1 MTTTPETPAGGA
13 PLAPPG
19 ARFDPVTGAELSAGA
34 GAGGERRQSYALQ
47 PGEPVASFN
56 LVTSLLPLAS
66 GSAPQTYR
74 WALGVGI
81 LIPVVAGALGFL
93 AFAFVA
99 AAVVVPA
106 IYVVYMYDVN
116 QWEDEPVGVVLG
128 AIGAAAVLGV
138 GFTFLWHAGILDSN
152 ISSLNFD
159 GNGPSGI
166 RWSSLLVLVLLVPI
180 VGEVLKEVGPL
191 VLASRPQ
198 FDDMIDGLTFG
209 VAAGAAYA
217 AAETIVVNRGLFS
230 DFGHVD
236 SPNAGFWVSLI
247 LSAAV
252 VKPIVYGAA
261 TGIAVASYSGLG
273 AGYDGFKPGYFR
285 GLAEALIANIAFQAG
300 LFFSARIEGTTGAVI
315 GLVWGALI
323 AAALVVRLRYLLHFA
338 VLEAALEAA
347 ATGGELKDTAHGT
360 AYCPSCEMPLLP
372 GANFC
377 VACGTSARAGSKV
390 TRTRNRVDDTAPVL
404 DEAGEPVVAAPVRP
418 SLKPTPEGVA
428 PQDNK
433 RTALVVGAVAATIV
447 VAGVIGQAA
456 AAAAADEQRPPS
468 TSPIDLQTQVGSGPT
483 TGPAPTPVPAPGPTP
498 DASEGAS
505 SSTAP
510 SAAKAFG
517 QLSPADLTT
526 GPSSGASASPDTDFG
541 SGGSGGIGA
550 GTTTASHVTVSG
562 NIGFDLPDG
571 YEVEQQAD
579 GFVQVFGDG
588 GYFFAVVTPPPTD
601 MQTLVTDHLDG
612 LQSLGIQDL
621 QVSDPEEVQ
630 IPSSSVVQAVLL
642 GFQGTLATQQNGT
655 LALNGFAYYFLLQ
668 DGTGVTAFTLYQ
680 EGALD
685 DDTSPLLQG
694 YGQMFNTLVSTF

>member
-1 MTTTPETPAGGA
+1 MTPTPETPAAGA
-13 PLAPPG
+13 PVAPVG
-19 ARFDPVTGAELSAGA
+19 ARFDPATGAELSAGA

-56 LVTSLLPLAS
+56 LVTSLMPLAS

-74 WALGVGI
+74 WALGLGI

-116 QWEDEPVGVVLG
+116 QWEDQPIGVVLG
-128 AIGAAAVLGV
+128 AIGAAAALGV

-152 ISSLNFD
+152 VSSVNFD
-159 GNGPSGI
+159 GNGAGGV

-180 VGEVLKEVGPL
+180 VGEALKQVGPL
-191 VLASRPQ
+191 VLAGRPL

-209 VAAGAAYA
+209 VAAGAAFA

-230 DFGHVD
+230 SFGQVD

-273 AGYDGFKPGYFR
+273 AGYDGFKPAYFR
-285 GLAEALIANIAFQAG
+285 GLAEALIANIVFQGG
-300 LFFSARIEGTTGAVI
+300 LFFAARLEGTKGAVV

-347 ATGGELKDTAHGT
+347 ATGTGLKDSALGT
-360 AYCPSCEMPLLP
+360 AYCPSCEMPLLH

-377 VACGTSARAGSKV
+377 VACGTSVRAGSKV
-390 TRTRNRVDDTAPVL
+390 TRARNRTEDADPLSAT
-404 DEAGEPVVAAPVRP
+404 P
-418 SLKPTPEGVA
+418 SLRPTPAGVA

-447 VAGVIGQAA
+447 LAGVVGQAA
-456 AAAAADEQRPPS
+456 AAAAADSDQPPA
-468 TSPIDLQTQVGSGPT
+468 TSPIDLETQVGSGPT
-483 TGPAPTPVPAPGPTP
+483 TDQAPSPVPAPGPSP

-505 SSTAP
+505 PSTAP
-510 SAAKAFG
+510 SLSRAFG
-517 QLSPADLTT
+517 QVTSADAT
-526 GPSSGASASPDTDFG
+526 ASPEPDEAAAASTRRPV
-541 SGGSGGIGA
+541 
-550 GTTTASHVTVSG
+550 TTTR
-562 NIGFDLPDG
+562 
-571 YEVEQQAD
+571 
-579 GFVQVFGDG
+579 
-588 GYFFAVVTPPPTD
+588 
-601 MQTLVTDHLDG
+601 
-612 LQSLGIQDL
+612 
-621 QVSDPEEVQ
+621 
-630 IPSSSVVQAVLL
+630 
-642 GFQGTLATQQNGT
+642 
-655 LALNGFAYYFLLQ
+655 
-668 DGTGVTAFTLYQ
+668 
-680 EGALD
+680 
-685 DDTSPLLQG
+685 
-694 YGQMFNTLVSTF
+694 

>member
-1 MTTTPETPAGGA
+1 VTTTPETPGGA

-56 LVTSLLPLAS
+56 LVTSLMPLAS
-66 GSAPQTYR
+66 GTSPQTYR

-99 AAVVVPA
+99 AAIVVPA

-116 QWEDEPVGVVLG
+116 QWEDEPIAVVLG
-128 AIGAAAVLGV
+128 AMAAAALLGV

-152 ISSLNFD
+152 ISSMSFD
-159 GNGPSGI
+159 GNDAGGI

-180 VGEVLKEVGPL
+180 VSEVLKEVGPIL
-191 VLASRPQ
+191 LAGRPL

-209 VAAGAAYA
+209 VASGAAYA
-217 AAETIVVNRGLFS
+217 AAETIVVNRGLFG
-230 DFGHVD
+230 DFGHID

-247 LSAAV
+247 LSAAI

-300 LFFSARIEGTTGAVI
+300 LFFAARIEGTTGAVI

-323 AAALVVRLRYLLHFA
+323 AVALVVRLRYLLHFA

-347 ATGGELKDTAHGT
+347 VTGGELKDTAHGT
-360 AYCPSCEMPLLP
+360 AYCPSCEMPLLQ

-377 VACGTSARAGSKV
+377 VACGTSVRAGSKV
-390 TRTRNRVDDTAPVL
+390 TRTRNRVDDTVPVL
-404 DEAGEPVVAAPVRP
+404 DEAGEPVAPTPAKP
-418 SLKPTPEGVA
+418 SLRPTPAGVA

-433 RTALVVGAVAATIV
+433 RTALVVLAVAATIV
-447 VAGVIGQAA
+447 VAGVVGQAA
-456 AAAAADEQRPPS
+456 AAAAADESTPPS

-505 SSTAP
+505 PGTAP

-517 QLSPADLTT
+517 HVVSADLTT
-526 GPSSGASASPDTDFG
+526 GPSAEDTISPDTGDG
-541 SGGSGGIGA
+541 GGIGG
-550 GTTTASHVTVSG
+550 GTTTGSHVTVSG
-562 NIGFDLPDG
+562 DIGFDLPDG
-571 YEVEQQAD
+571 YEIESQQD
-579 GFVQVFGDG
+579 GFVQVYGDG
-588 GYFFAVVTPPPTD
+588 GLFFAYVTPPPAD
-601 MQTLVTDHLDG
+601 MQTIVTDHLNG

-630 IPSSSVVQAVLL
+630 IPSSSVVQAVVL
-642 GFQGTLATQQNGT
+642 GYQGTLATQQNGT
-655 LALNGFAYYFLLQ
+655 LPVEGFAYYFVLQ

-680 EGALD
+680 QGALD
-685 DDTSPLLQG
+685 DDSSPLLQG
-694 YGQMFNTLVSTF
+694 YSQMFNTLVSSF

>member
-1 MTTTPETPAGGA
+1 VTTPETPTGGA

-56 LVTSLLPLAS
+56 LVTSLMPMAS

-74 WALGVGI
+74 WALGVGL

-106 IYVVYMYDVN
+106 IYVVYLYDVN
-116 QWEDEPVGVVLG
+116 QWEDEPIAVVLG
-128 AIGAAAVLGV
+128 AMVAAAALGV

-152 ISSLNFD
+152 LTSMSFD
-159 GNGPSGI
+159 GNAAGGI

-180 VGEVLKEVGPL
+180 VSEVLKEVGPL
-191 VLASRPQ
+191 VLASRPK

-209 VAAGAAYA
+209 VASGAAFA
-217 AAETIVVNRGLFS
+217 AAETIVVNRGLFG
-230 DFGHVD
+230 DFGRID

-247 LSAAV
+247 VSAAI

-300 LFFSARIEGTTGAVI
+300 LFFAARLEGTKGAVV

-338 VLEAALEAA
+338 VLEAALEAGA
-347 ATGGELKDTAHGT
+347 GGAELKDTAHGT
-360 AYCPSCEMPLLP
+360 AYCPSCEMPLLH

-377 VACGTSARAGSKV
+377 VVCGTSVRAGNKV
-390 TRTRNRVDDTAPVL
+390 TRARNRVDDTAPVL
-404 DEAGEPVVAAPVRP
+404 DAAGEPVAPAPVKP
-418 SLKPTPEGVA
+418 SLRPTPAGVA

-433 RTALVVGAVAATIV
+433 RTALVVGVVAATVV
-447 VAGVIGQAA
+447 VAGVVGQAA
-456 AAAAADEQRPPS
+456 AAAAADESKPPS
-468 TSPIDLQTQVGSGPT
+468 SSPIDLQTQVGSGPA

-505 SSTAP
+505 SGAAP

-517 QLSPADLTT
+517 SAVSADLTT
-526 GPSSGASASPDTDFG
+526 GPSATASPQ
-541 SGGSGGIGA
+541 GGTGGGLGG
-550 GTTTASHVTVSG
+550 GTTAGSHVTVSG

-571 YEVEQQAD
+571 YEIEAQED
-579 GFVQVFGDG
+579 GYVQVYGDG
-588 GYFFAVVTPPPTD
+588 GLFFAYTTPPPTD
-601 MQTLVTDHLDG
+601 LQTVVTNHLNG

-621 QVSDPEEVQ
+621 QVSDPEEMQ
-630 IPSSSVVQAVLL
+630 IPSSSVVQCVLL
-642 GFQGTLATQQNGT
+642 GYQGTLADQQNGT
-655 LALNGFAYYFLLQ
+655 LPIEGFAYYFLLQ

-680 EGALD
+680 QGALD
-685 DDTSPLLQG
+685 DDSSPLMQG
-694 YGQMFNTLVSTF
+694 YEQMFNTLVSSF